1 MRWPAVPPII
11 GDMTKQSKVHELEQI
26 ADAGESER
34 TPAILLGEVWVVTAI
49 AVIVVTAVTLIA
61 YRLAF

>member
-1 MRWPAVPPII
+1 
-11 GDMTKQSKVHELEQI
+11 MTKQSKLHELEQI

-34 TPAILLGEVWVVTAI
+34 TPAILLGEVWVVSAI